1 MCLQDMK
8 AVKRMA
14 RQILRGLEYLHSMQ
28 PPVAHGDLR
37 CDKIY
42 VNGHSGEIKV
52 GAAHQVFPCNARWSL
67 LYDS

>member
-52 GAAHQVFPCNARWSL
+52 GAAH
-67 LYDS
+67 